1 MADVACPLGMFLDAA
16 ASEAA
21 RMDFEVESH
30 DLRAAADHATR
41 WRSLDAAALIRR
53 LAADVR
59 EACRTQGREG
69 ASTWVMVDGMAR
81 PLADAI
87 KATGRGDGGPWLR
100 DRHRVR
106 ELLGEIIAAATPPVT
121 GDAVAMRSAA
131 LAAPVAGVERRA
143 GTTARQKGDKGEKAG
158 ETVVTLEPRD
168 ERFLLT
174 LLDNG
179 ATNERDRLFKGD
191 AVSFGRLTPH
201 DVRQAAKRLKSLGMI
216 GSHED
221 KRGGYWLTESGAA
234 AAHQL
239 RDRAHAK
246 KES

>member
-1 MADVACPLGMFLDAA
+1 MADVPCPLGMLLDAVA
-16 ASEAA
+16 IAIA

-30 DLRAAADHATR
+30 DLAATANHVAR
-41 WRSLDAAALIRR
+41 CRSLDDAARIRQ
-53 LAADVR
+53 LTAGVR

-69 ASTWVMVDGMAR
+69 ASTWVMVDGMSR
-81 PLADAI
+81 LLTDAI
-87 KATGRGDGGPWLR
+87 EAIGRGEAEPWLAIR
-100 DRHRVR
+100 DRVR
-106 ELLGEIIAAATPPVT
+106 ELLGEIIATATPPVAD
-121 GDAVAMRSAA
+121 DAVAMRSAA
-131 LAAPVAGVERRA
+131 PATPLAGVERRA
-143 GTTARQKGDKGEKAG
+143 AATADEKGERGEKAG

-201 DVRQAAKRLKSLGMI
+201 DVRQAARRLKSLGMI

-234 AAHQL
+234 AANRL
-239 RDRAHAK
+239 RDLALAQK
-246 KES
+246 KR